1 MVIDLESPRKEIC
14 TMMRIGGPLTE
25 GSVGESVSASSRWL
39 LKSFSCLFPRPARKG
54 TCVDCLHS
62 FAMDSK
68 PEDAVSHY
76 GDADNKKD
84 HEVDSSTEMKID
96 IANTDLVAPL
106 GAAKKPNPRSC
117 SLSQLWI
124 ITRRRF
130 GKGRGYLRMDL
141 FLPLV
146 FYVISPGAH
155 CGCGWVALNCCAG
168 DLVC

>member
-1 MVIDLESPRKEIC
+1 
-14 TMMRIGGPLTE
+14 
-25 GSVGESVSASSRWL
+25 
-39 LKSFSCLFPRPARKG
+39 
-54 TCVDCLHS
+54 
-62 FAMDSK
+62 MDSK
-68 PEDAVSHY
+68 PEDAVSHF

-84 HEVDSSTEMKID
+84 HEVDGSTEMKID

-155 CGCGWVALNCCAG
+155 WLRMGRPELLRWGSGLLGSPRCTRSR
-168 DLVC
+168 